1 MITQKINDSIYFHK
15 TLIIDIETVP
25 LSGDWHELPEAL
37 QKHWLH
43 KSGFLSLSEA
53 EKTDPAYAFR
63 NRAGIYAEFG
73 KIVCIGMG
81 FITKQD
87 EKHVIRL
94 KSICNDNEQAL
105 LQEFCDTLHSFER
118 QHKDVLLC
126 GHNIKEF
133 DIPYICRRLLI
144 NNMPLPRTLD
154 LAGLKPWQVVHQDT
168 LELWR
173 FGDHKHYTS
182 LDLIALVLGL
192 PSSKSDIDGSM
203 VGEVY
208 WQNGDLE
215 RIAAYCL
222 KDIYTTALVYLR
234 LKGCKDIYP
243 EAVYA

>member
-25 LSGDWHELPEAL
+25 LSGDWDALPEAL
-37 QKHWLH
+37 QKHWVH
-43 KSGFLSLSEA
+43 KSGFLSLSEE
-53 EKTDPAYAFR
+53 EKADPAFAFR

-81 FITKQD
+81 FITQQD
-87 EKHVIRL
+87 HKHVIRL
-94 KSICNDNEQAL
+94 KSISHHNEQTL
-105 LQEFCDTLHSFER
+105 LQEFCDTLLTFEK
-118 QHKDVLLC
+118 QHKEVLLC

-144 NNMPLPRTLD
+144 NNMPLPRSLD

-173 FGDHKHYTS
+173 FGDYKHYTS

-203 VGEVY
+203 VGQVY
-208 WQNGDLE
+208 WQDGDLE

-222 KDIYTTALVYLR
+222 KDIYTTTLVYLR